1 LKERR
6 KARYLALRI
15 LYSREVT
22 GDSLESLVAS
32 LQEELSGGGGL
43 PPFTAELL
51 YLIEEKSGRIDELL
65 KGYANRWSIQ
75 RMPIIDRSLL
85 RMGIA
90 EILFREDIPPSV
102 TVNECVELAKRFSTE
117 ESGKFINGVLG
128 HLIRDIETEEVPG

>member
-43 PPFTAELL
+43 PPFTVELL

-90 EILFREDIPPSV
+90 EILFREDNPPSV

>member
-1 LKERR
+1 MKERR
-6 KARYLALRI
+6 KARYLALRV

-22 GDSLESLVAS
+22 GDSLESQVTS

-43 PPFTAELL
+43 PPFTVELL

>member
-1 LKERR
+1 MKERR
-6 KARYLALRI
+6 KARYLTLRV

-43 PPFTAELL
+43 PPFTVELL
-51 YLIEEKSGRIDELL
+51 YLIERESGRIDELL

-128 HLIRDIETEEVPG
+128 HLIRDIEIEEVPG